1 MGVLKLN
8 LPSSPSVQVFKRNR
22 QRKLLYAGLSFL
34 FLLVLWGTLLISSG
48 ARYTGFQGLGSSGGL
63 SLETIK
69 NETLGFERIFCI
81 NLPSRSDKRDAITLG
96 SSVTQFRVDWI
107 DGVSSEDMS
116 PKAYPPVRLLHYYT
130 SYYPLRPPQRY
141 DEPDRPRMLSGEIGS
156 WRAHLNAMQRIVSER
171 ITSALILEDDVDWDV
186 TLKNQL
192 QEFAL
197 GTLALQAESHP
208 KPTPYGD
215 DWDILWLGHCGTKC
229 QKNTP
234 FYILKNDPTS
244 IPVYGL
250 PQYWAGPAVHQLVD
264 NIKHNR
270 IICKAAVAVC
280 SSAYAVSFTAAQKI
294 LAALSVLPDDES
306 MPPGQ
311 SVVYDVML
319 GRLCKSGYLR
329 CISSHPS
336 IFGNWK
342 GAGLPSKASDIQY
355 NYDGPR
361 EQKTFE
367 GASFQG
373 LVYSTMFNLGTLLDG
388 SRVVVSNIDD
398 VMKPKLDLTKV
409 KKVEGGLHVLDY
421 EEMVLSRVG

>member
-1 MGVLKLN
+1 MGALKLN
-8 LPSSPSVQVFKRNR
+8 LPNSPSVQVFRRNR
-22 QRKLLYAGLSFL
+22 QRKLLYAGLSL
-34 FLLVLWGTLLISSG
+34 VFLLVLWGTLLISSG
-48 ARYTGFQGLGSSGGL
+48 EQYVGLQRLRSSDGL
-63 SLETIK
+63 SLEAIK
-69 NETLGFERIFCI
+69 NETLGFEKIFCI

-116 PKAYPPVRLLHYYT
+116 PKAYPP
-130 SYYPLRPPQRY
+130 RY

-171 ITSALILEDDVDWDV
+171 ISNALILEDDVDWDV

-197 GTLALQAESHP
+197 GTLSLQAESHP
-208 KPTPYGD
+208 KTTPYGD

-280 SSAYAVSFTAAQKI
+280 CSAYAVSFHAAQKI

-319 GRLCKSGYLR
+319 GRLCESGYLR

-336 IFGNWK
+336 VFGNWK

-373 LVYSTMFNLGTLLDG
+373 LVYSTMNNLGTLLDG
-388 SRVVVSNIDD
+388 GSVVVSGVDD

-409 KKVEGGLHVLDY
+409 KKMEGGLHVLDY

>member
-1 MGVLKLN
+1 MGTLKLT
-8 LPSSPSVQVFKRNR
+8 LPSSPSVQVFRRNR
-22 QRKLLYAGLSFL
+22 QRKLLYAGLSL
-34 FLLVLWGTLLISSG
+34 IFLLVLWGTLLISYDG
-48 ARYTGFQGLGSSGGL
+48 RYAGVQRLGSSDRL
-63 SLETIK
+63 NLDTIK
-69 NETLGFERIFCI
+69 NETLGFERILCI
-81 NLPSRSDKRDAITLG
+81 NLPSRPDKRDAITLG

-116 PKAYPPVRLLHYYT
+116 PKAYPP
-130 SYYPLRPPQRY
+130 RY
-141 DEPDRPRMLSGEIGS
+141 DEPDRPRMLAGEIGS

-171 ITSALILEDDVDWDV
+171 ISSALILEDDVDWDV

-208 KPTPYGD
+208 KTTPYGD
-215 DWDILWLGHCGTKC
+215 EWDILWLGHCGTKC
-229 QKNTP
+229 QKNIP
-234 FYILKNDPTS
+234 FYIFKNDPTS

-250 PQYWAGPAVHQLVD
+250 PQYWAGPAVHELVD

-270 IICKAAVAVC
+270 IICKTSLAVC
-280 SSAYAVSFTAAQKI
+280 SSAYAVSFNAAQKI

-319 GRLCKSGYLR
+319 GRLCENGYLR

-336 IFGNWK
+336 LFGNWK

-355 NYDGPR
+355 KYDGPR

-373 LVYSTMFNLGTLLDG
+373 LVYSTMYNLGTLLDG
-388 SRVVVSNIDD
+388 ERVVVSNVND
-398 VMKPKLDLTKV
+398 VMKPKLDLKKV
-409 KKVEGGLHVLDY
+409 RRVEGGLHVLDY